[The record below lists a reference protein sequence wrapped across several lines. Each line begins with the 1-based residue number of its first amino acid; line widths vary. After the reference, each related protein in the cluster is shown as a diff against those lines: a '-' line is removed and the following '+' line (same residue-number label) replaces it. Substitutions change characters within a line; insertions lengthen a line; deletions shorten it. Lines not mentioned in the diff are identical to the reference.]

1 MAEQYCIYLRKSR
14 ADIEDEQR
22 GMEDSL
28 ARHERT
34 LLSLA
39 KSRNYNITQI
49 YKEVVSGETISARPE
64 MQRLLSDLGTG
75 IYTGVLVM
83 EVERLARGDT
93 IDQGIVAQAFK
104 FSNTLI
110 ITPTKT
116 YDPNNEFDEEYFEF
130 GLFMS
135 RREYKT
141 INRRLQ
147 RGRESSVHEGKWV
160 GNKTPYGY
168 DRIKLEK
175 EKGFKLIP
183 NEKEAPIAKMIFDMY
198 VNGVTDTNGHIERM
212 GVSKI
217 CRRLNDMNIPARNG
231 GIWVPATLRGMLR
244 NPAYI
249 GKVRWN
255 NRPTI
260 KKIVDGQII
269 KERPRNNNG
278 ACLLVDGL
286 HAPLI
291 TLDVF
296 NKAQE
301 IISQNPSRPIGEK
314 DVVRNPLSGI
324 VVCAK
329 CGRKM
334 IRRPKGSR
342 QPEDVIMCYN
352 ATCKNVGSYLF
363 YVEEAIIS
371 NLKQWIEEYK
381 IDLKSKNISPAVD
394 MITPIK
400 LSLEKQRKELDSL
413 RSQNYNIYDL
423 LEQGIYTTDVF
434 LERSRLLSEKIE
446 NTQNSILTL
455 EKQLVSEQKR
465 LDEREQ
471 LIPKIEHLISV
482 YNDLADAEEKN
493 DMLKEVLEKVT
504 YNKDKPGG
512 RWGNPDNFEIV
523 LYPKLPVSHR

>member
-14 ADIEDEQR
+14 ADIEEEQR
-22 GMEDSL
+22 GMGDSL
-28 ARHERT
+28 ARHEKI

-49 YKEVVSGETISARPE
+49 YKEIVSGETISARPE

-75 IYTGVLVM
+75 IYTGVLVV

-147 RGRESSVHEGKWV
+147 RGRESSVNEGKWV

-198 VNGVTDTNGHIERM
+198 VNGVADEQGNIERL

-217 CRRLNDMNIPARNG
+217 CRRLNNMNIPARNG

-260 KKIVDGQII
+260 KKIVDGVVKI
-269 KERPRNNNG
+269 ERPHSNKN
-278 ACLLVDGL
+278 CLLVDGL
-286 HAPLI
+286 HVPLI
-291 TLDVF
+291 STEVF
-296 NKAQE
+296 YKAQE
-301 IISQNPSRPIGEK
+301 IISQNPSRPISES
-314 DVVRNPLSGI
+314 DVVKNPLSGLVI
-324 VVCAK
+324 CAK

-334 IRRPKGSR
+334 VRRPKGSR
-342 QPEDVIMCYN
+342 QPEDVLMCYN
-352 ATCKNVGSYLF
+352 ATCNNVCSYLF
-363 YVEEAIIS
+363 YVEDSIIS
-371 NLKQWIEEYK
+371 HLSAWVEEYK
-381 IDLKSKNISPAVD
+381 ITSENNITSTSIDTISP
-394 MITPIK
+394 IK
-400 LSLEKQRKELDSL
+400 ESIAKQKKELNSL
-413 RSQNYNIYDL
+413 FAQNGNIYDL
-423 LEQGIYTTDVF
+423 LEQGIYTTEIF

-446 NTQNSILTL
+446 NTQNSIFTL
-455 EKQLVSEQKR
+455 EKQLISEEQR
-465 LDEREQ
+465 LSEREQ
-471 LIPKIEHLISV
+471 LIPKIEQLISS
-482 YNDLADAEEKN
+482 YHTLSSPERKN
-493 DMLKEVLEKVT
+493 DMLKEVLEKIV
-504 YNKDKPGG
+504 YNKEKSG
-512 RWGNPDNFEIV
+512 RWGNPDDFEIV
-523 LYPKLPVSHR
+523 LYPKIPNSH

>member
-14 ADIEDEQR
+14 ADIEEEQR

-28 ARHERT
+28 ARHERI

-49 YKEVVSGETISARPE
+49 YKEIVSGETISARPE

-75 IYTGVLVM
+75 IYTGVLVV

-147 RGRESSVHEGKWV
+147 RGRISSVQEGKWV

-168 DRIKLEK
+168 DREKLEK
-175 EKGFKLIP
+175 QKGFKLIP

-198 VNGVTDTNGHIERM
+198 VNGVADEHGKIERL

-217 CRRLNDMNIPARNG
+217 CRRLNDLKIPARTG
-231 GIWVPATLRGMLR
+231 GIWTPATLRGMLR
-244 NPAYI
+244 NPVYI

-255 NRPTI
+255 NRQTI
-260 KKIVDGQII
+260 KKIVDGQI
-269 KERPRNNNG
+269 KMERPHSNKEDWI
-278 ACLLVDGL
+278 LVDGL
-286 HAPLI
+286 HVPLI
-291 TLDVF
+291 TPDVF

-301 IISQNPSRPIGEK
+301 YISQNPPRPIGEK
-314 DVVRNPLSGI
+314 DVVRNPLSGLVI
-324 VVCAK
+324 CAK

-342 QPEDVIMCYN
+342 QPEDVLMCYN
-352 ATCKNVGSYLF
+352 ATCNNVGSYLF
-363 YVEEAIIS
+363 YVEDAIIS
-371 NLKQWIEEYK
+371 NLKKWIEEYK
-381 IDLKSKNISPAVD
+381 IDLKSRNVSPTID
-394 MITPIK
+394 TITPIK

-413 RSQNYNIYDL
+413 HSQNYNIYDL
-423 LEQGIYTTDVF
+423 LEQGVYTTEVF

-446 NTQNSILTL
+446 NTQNSIVAL
-455 EKQLVSEQKR
+455 EKQLASEEKR
-465 LDEREQ
+465 LSEREQ
-471 LIPKIEHLISV
+471 LIPKIEHLIAV
-482 YNDLADAEEKN
+482 YNDLSDAEEKN
-493 DMLKEVLEKVT
+493 DMLKEVLEKIV

>member
-14 ADIEDEQR
+14 ADIEEEQR
-22 GMEDSL
+22 GLEDSL
-28 ARHERT
+28 ARHERI

-39 KSRNYNITQI
+39 KSRNLNITQI
-49 YKEVVSGETISARPE
+49 YKEIVSGETISARPE

-75 IYTGVLVM
+75 IYTGVLVV

-147 RGRESSVHEGKWV
+147 RGRVSSVQEGKWV

-168 DRIKLEK
+168 DREKLEK
-175 EKGFKLIP
+175 EKGFKLVP

-198 VNGVTDTNGHIERM
+198 VNGVADENGRIERI

-231 GIWVPATLRGMLR
+231 GIWVPATLRGILR
-244 NPAYI
+244 NPVYI
-249 GKVRWN
+249 GKIRWN

-260 KKIVDGQII
+260 KKIVDGAV
-269 KERPRNNNG
+269 KMERPRSNKDG
-278 ACLLVDGL
+278 CILVDGL

-291 TLDVF
+291 SLNVF
-296 NKAQE
+296 EKAQE
-301 IISQNPSRPIGEK
+301 LISQNPPRPVGEGET
-314 DVVRNPLSGI
+314 VRNPLSGL

-342 QPEDVIMCYN
+342 QPEDVLMCYN

-363 YVEEAIIS
+363 YVEKAIIL
-371 NLKQWIEEYK
+371 NLKQWIEDYK
-381 IDLKSKNISPAVD
+381 INMKGRNTKSTFD
-394 MITPIK
+394 TITPIK
-400 LSLEKQRKELDSL
+400 LSIEKQKKELDSL
-413 RSQNYNIYDL
+413 VSQNSNIYDL
-423 LEQGIYTTDVF
+423 LEQGVYTTEIF
-434 LERSRLLSEKIE
+434 LERSRVLSEKME
-446 NTQNSILTL
+446 STKNSIFTL
-455 EKQLVSEQKR
+455 EKQLNSEQQR
-465 LDEREQ
+465 LSECEQ
-471 LIPKIEHLISV
+471 LIPKIEHLIAV
-482 YNDLADAEEKN
+482 YNDLSYAEEKN
-493 DMLKEVLEKVT
+493 DMLKEVLEKIV
-504 YNKDKPGG
+504 YKKEKSG
-512 RWGNPDNFEIV
+512 RWGKPDDFEIV
-523 LYPKLPVSHR
+523 LYPKLPNFH

>member
-14 ADIEDEQR
+14 ADIEEEQR
-22 GMEDSL
+22 GMGDSL
-28 ARHERT
+28 ARHEKI

-49 YKEVVSGETISARPE
+49 YKEIVSGETISARPE

-75 IYTGVLVM
+75 IYTGVLVV

-147 RGRESSVHEGKWV
+147 RGRESSVNEGKWV

-168 DRIKLEK
+168 DRVKLEK
-175 EKGFKLIP
+175 EKGFKLVP

-198 VNGVTDTNGHIERM
+198 VNGITDEHGKIERL

-217 CRRLNDMNIPARNG
+217 CRRLNDLKIPARNG

-260 KKIVDGQII
+260 KKIVDGVVKI
-269 KERPRNNNG
+269 ERPHSNKN
-278 ACLLVDGL
+278 CLLVDGL
-286 HAPLI
+286 HIPLI
-291 TLDVF
+291 TTEVF
-296 NKAQE
+296 YKAQE
-301 IISQNPSRPIGEK
+301 IISQNPSRPIGESDIVK
-314 DVVRNPLSGI
+314 NPLSGL

-342 QPEDVIMCYN
+342 QPEDVLMCYN
-352 ATCKNVGSYLF
+352 ATCNNVGSYLF
-363 YVEEAIIS
+363 YVEEAIIL
-371 NLKQWIEEYK
+371 NLKKWIEDYK
-381 IDLKSKNISPAVD
+381 LNIKDRPIVSTDDIIA
-394 MITPIK
+394 PIK
-400 LSLEKQRKELDSL
+400 SSLEKQRKEMESL
-413 RSQNYNIYDL
+413 KSQNANIYDL
-423 LEQGIYTTDVF
+423 LEQGVYTTEIF

-455 EKQLVSEQKR
+455 EKQLASEEKR
-465 LDEREQ
+465 LSEREQ
-471 LIPKIEHLISV
+471 LIPKIEHLIAV
-482 YNDLADAEEKN
+482 YNDLSDAEEKN
-493 DMLKEVLEKVT
+493 DMLKEVLEKIV

-512 RWGNPDNFEIV
+512 RWGNPDKFEIV